1 MNYAALIQTGLLHE
15 CGKSLHI
22 SLLGVSLIP
31 AYRNFIA
38 IVDDEPDIA
47 YLFKL
52 ALSDNGFDIMA
63 FTDPVAALEH
73 VEHNHAKY
81 KLVLSDVK
89 MPVMD
94 GIELTKR
101 IADKDRSILLLLMSA
116 FDRPE
121 VLSQVD
127 GMEVDFIQKPIPVE
141 KLKQIISSKLGH

>member
-1 MNYAALIQTGLLHE
+1 M
-15 CGKSLHI
+15 
-22 SLLGVSLIP
+22 LGVNLIP

-38 IVDDEPDIA
+38 IVDDEPDSA

-63 FTDPVAALEH
+63 FTDPLATLEH

-89 MPVMD
+89 MPEMD

-101 IADKDRSILLLLMSA
+101 IADKDKNLLYFCL
-116 FDRPE
+116 
-121 VLSQVD
+121 
-127 GMEVDFIQKPIPVE
+127 
-141 KLKQIISSKLGH
+141 